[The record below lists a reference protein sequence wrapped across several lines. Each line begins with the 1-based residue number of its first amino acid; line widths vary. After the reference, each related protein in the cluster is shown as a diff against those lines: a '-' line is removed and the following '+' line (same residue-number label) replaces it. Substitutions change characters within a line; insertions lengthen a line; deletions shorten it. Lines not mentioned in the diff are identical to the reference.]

1 MNNLQIKNIAIVA
14 GLVALM
20 AATRMHH
27 FGSSLHLPDASLAV
41 FLLAGFLL
49 ASPTLFAALLLEA
62 AALDYLAV
70 TQLGVS
76 DYCMTPAY
84 GFLIPTY
91 AVLWMAGRYCAR
103 NDQHNMR
110 SLGLFAVIAFA
121 AISTAFVISNGSFYL
136 FSGRYPDM
144 GVADYAVQVAQYY
157 VPYLNSAVL
166 YLAPAAGIYALFAVR
181 THRSVTL

>member
-1 MNNLQIKNIAIVA
+1 MKNLQIKNIALVA
-14 GLVALM
+14 GLMALM

-27 FGSSLHLPDASLAV
+27 FGTALHLPDASLAI

-49 ASPTLFAALLLEA
+49 ASPRLFGALLLEA
-62 AALDYLAV
+62 ATLDYIAV

-103 NDQHNMR
+103 IDKHNLR
-110 SLGLFAVIAFA
+110 SMGQFAGIAFA
-121 AISTAFVISNGSFYL
+121 AISASFVISNGAFYL

-144 GVADYAVQVAQYY
+144 GVAAYAALIAQYY
-157 VPYLNSAVL
+157 VPYLSSAVL
-166 YLAPAAGIYALFAVR
+166 YLAPTFVFYALSTYRADAA
-181 THRSVTL
+181 HSA